1 MGESRKSAFVTGASS
16 GIGYAVA
23 IELAKNGYLVFAGA
37 RRVDRMKPLE
47 DLGIITLS
55 LDVSSPESIL
65 EAVAFISERSG
76 GKLDILFNNAGTQCK
91 APGIEIT
98 DDKIEHCFR
107 VNVFGVLALVREF
120 SSLVVKAQGII
131 AFTGSTAG
139 INPFPFSSVYSATK
153 GAIHAYAS
161 TLALELKPLGVN
173 VHVVLTGGVYTEI
186 GDKYELTPDSYY
198 RNNGVD
204 SLNTR
209 VMKPGGTRLTAPVYA
224 ERVVRDFKYVQ
235 KKLFFKLSSNFYIT
249 YRGSESTMHRYL
261 SLMPRWFIERKL
273 VRDHQLAEVYL
284 QISVKRKY
292 L

>member
-1 MGESRKSAFVTGASS
+1 M
-16 GIGYAVA
+16 A

-47 DLGIITLS
+47 DLGIITLP
-55 LDVSSPESIL
+55 LDVASPESVQK
-65 EAVAFISERSG
+65 AVAFITERCG

-91 APGIEIT
+91 APGIEVT
-98 DDKIEHCFR
+98 DQKIENCFR
-107 VNVFGVLALVREF
+107 INVFGVLALVREL
-120 SSLVVKAQGII
+120 SGLVVNAQGTI

-139 INPFPFSSVYSATK
+139 IDPFPFSSVYSATK

-186 GDKYELTPDSYY
+186 KDSYELTPDSFY
-198 RNNGVD
+198 RKNGKD
-204 SLNTR
+204 LLNTR
-209 VMKPGGTRLTAPVYA
+209 VLKPGAERLTAAVYA

-249 YRGSESTMHRYL
+249 YRGSESTMHRFL
-261 SLMPRWFIERKL
+261 SMMPRWFIERKL
-273 VRDHQLAEVYL
+273 VRDHQLQDVYL
-284 QISVKRKY
+284 QISVKRKQV
-292 L
+292 